1 MAPPAEATVTRGKIT
16 PPNRGAKKIGR
27 PRGATKRPWKTSRAR
42 GPAGTFSRD
51 ANQEA
56 NPKQI
61 STGARGANMKTR
73 RTFGAKASATSSP

>member
-1 MAPPAEATVTRGKIT
+1 MP
-16 PPNRGAKKIGR
+16 
-27 PRGATKRPWKTSRAR
+27 
-42 GPAGTFSRD
+42 
-51 ANQEA
+51 NQEA